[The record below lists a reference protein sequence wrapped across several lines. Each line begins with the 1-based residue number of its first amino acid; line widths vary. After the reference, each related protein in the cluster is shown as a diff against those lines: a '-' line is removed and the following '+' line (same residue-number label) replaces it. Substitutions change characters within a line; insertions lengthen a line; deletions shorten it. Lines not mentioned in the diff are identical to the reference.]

1 MDQFKKI
8 KNPIDKF
15 KKGYKKNNPNLLKHL
30 NNNMVNG
37 NHFNYLFIGD
47 SGCGKTY
54 LAKNIIYCSLSKWDT
69 VKVHTFYQEYLSII
83 TSNAYDKFDALK
95 EHNRIMQSQS
105 LLIDDPGDEKP
116 STEAA
121 HDYFSG
127 LIERRYDYLER
138 KGSVSRTIITTNLT
152 GTKIEETYGSRVL
165 DRIKHYF
172 VICKFNDVSF
182 RDKKK
187 EIILG

>member
-1 MDQFKKI
+1 MSHFKKI
-8 KNPIDKF
+8 EDPLNKL
-15 KKGYKKNNPNLLKHL
+15 KKGYQRNNPNLLKHL
-30 NNNMVNG
+30 ETKLING
-37 NHFNYLFIGD
+37 EPFHYLFTGQV
-47 SGCGKTY
+47 GCGKTY
-54 LAKNIIYCSLSKWDT
+54 LSKNIINFTLPRWQT

-83 TSNAYDKFDALK
+83 GSSAYDKFDALK

-105 LLIDDPGDEKP
+105 LLIDDLGDEKP

-121 HDYFSG
+121 HDYFGG

-138 KGSVSRTIITTNLT
+138 KGSESRTIITTNLS
-152 GTKIEETYGSRVL
+152 GNQISNTYGSRVL

-182 RDKKK
+182 RDKNK
-187 EIILG
+187 EIISG